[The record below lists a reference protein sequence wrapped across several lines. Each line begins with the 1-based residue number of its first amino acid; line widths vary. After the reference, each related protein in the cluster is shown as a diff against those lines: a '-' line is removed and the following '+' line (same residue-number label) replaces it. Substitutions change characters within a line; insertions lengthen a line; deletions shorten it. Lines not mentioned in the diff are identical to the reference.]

1 MPSSILFTGGAR
13 SGKSRLAR
21 TWIEQGPGPRTFIAT
36 AQCPPG
42 DDEFATRIQRH
53 RDEREHLWAD
63 TAEVHLDVVGAI
75 NNAVHVGSQG
85 VVVDCVTLWLTSLG
99 MAHGWEERPMLAAV
113 DGFAEL
119 LEQPPI
125 RIAVVTNEVGSG
137 IVPEH
142 PLGRRFRDLQ
152 GFANQ
157 RLAAAATQVA
167 LMVCGLP
174 LWIKGNVDKDSHHG

>member
-1 MPSSILFTGGAR
+1 MPSSILFTGGVR

-21 TWIEQGPGPRTFIAT
+21 TWIESGPGPRTFIAT
-36 AQCPPG
+36 ARCPQG

-53 RDEREHLWAD
+53 RDEREQLWAD

-75 NNAVHVGSQG
+75 QNAVHVGSQG

-99 MAHGWEERPMLAAV
+99 MAFEWEERPILAAV
-113 DGFAEL
+113 DGFAEML
-119 LEQPPI
+119 QQPSI
-125 RIAVVTNEVGSG
+125 RMAVVTNEVGSG

-167 LMVCGLP
+167 LVVCGFP
-174 LWIKGNVDKDSHHG
+174 LWIKGHNNKDNNHD